1 MQIVLRGKG
10 KCLGG
15 GEGSRSQ
22 TIIRTS
28 LYRKWVLHTSTRP
41 SPLQP
46 SRKALGSPKQAS
58 KSSYAPVATPLIQLR
73 PSYAPD
79 SASFIAGIGPY
90 FENRKR
96 HRNLLAVPLFAN

>member
-10 KCLGG
+10 KCLGAG
-15 GEGSRSQ
+15 KDLDPKQLSEH
-22 TIIRTS
+22 